1 MAVVVV
7 VVVVEGVTA
16 AVDGREILER
26 IDARLLGFMG
36 AWNGVLAFS
45 FFSLYFISLFPFGMG
60 GILTI
65 FGVVNCGS

>member
-1 MAVVVV
+1 MGWEVAVV

-36 AWNGVLAFS
+36 AWNGVLAFPFS
-45 FFSLYFISLFPFGMG
+45 SLYFIYLVWGEFSPF
-60 GILTI
+60 LKL
-65 FGVVNCGS
+65 